1 MTSSKEYFN
10 YRIYTY
16 DNIALHR
23 LQWWGRKNGKTCF
36 TIMHLLNRANTWW
49 RKRASFKTYTKE
61 WNIFHCSWNYRR
73 NQGFDEAWDLVR
85 LHDRNILPWREHRNA
100 WKEVGIIQL
109 TNRTFMLIFL
119 FGILIVILLFVV
131 GSSFLSL
138 LWGTLYSFCGCDD
151 PCSDIG

>member
-1 MTSSKEYFN
+1 MTLIKE
-10 YRIYTY
+10 RITHRMSTY

-23 LQWWGRKNGKTCF
+23 PLWWRRKNGKTCF
-36 TIMHLLNRANTWW
+36 TIMHLLYRAYTWW
-49 RKRASFKTYTKE
+49 RKRASFKTHTKE
-61 WNIFHCSWNYRR
+61 WNFFQCSWNYRR
-73 NQGFDEAWDLVR
+73 NQGFDEVWDIAR
-85 LHDRNILPWREHRNA
+85 LYDRNILPWREHRNA

-109 TNRTFMLIFL
+109 INRRVMLIFL

-151 PCSDIG
+151 PCCDIG